1 RVDGIFGKRTK
12 KAVINFQTANG
23 LTKDGV
29 VGSKTGMKLSVACRV

>member
-1 RVDGIFGKRTK
+1 MFGKRTK

-29 VGSKTGMKLSVACRV
+29 VGSKTGMRLSAACRM